1 MKKYK
6 INGHTVSV
14 RKSSFAHKFIESE
27 YGIPFAVIGTVLL
40 GIAGVYCLAV
50 MWAGILS

>member
-14 RKSSFAHKFIESE
+14 RKSSFAHRFIEH
-27 YGIPFAVIGTVLL
+27 GLPFAVIGTVLL
-40 GIAGVYCLAV
+40 GIAVVYGLSI
-50 MWAGILS
+50 MWAGILG